1 MKTIGALVFPEFEL
15 LDMYGP
21 LEMFGLLR
29 DDVEIRMVAETREP
43 VRSSPGPKT
52 VVDDLISDR
61 DDYDILIVPGG
72 RGSRR
77 EVENDAV
84 LDWLRVAASK
94 ADLVTSVCTG
104 SAILAKAGL
113 LNGRRAT
120 TNKAAYEWVR
130 TQGPDVHWQP
140 QARWVEDGNYFTSSG
155 VSAGIDMS
163 LAVISRLFGEEKAE
177 AIAVSAEYEWHRD
190 PDWDPFAKI
199 HGLV

>member
-1 MKTIGALVFPEFEL
+1 MKTIGAFVFPEFEL

-77 EVENDAV
+77 EVENDAL

-94 ADLVTSVCTG
+94 AELVTSVCTG

-130 TQGPDVHWQP
+130 TQGPDVLWQP

-190 PDWDPFAKI
+190 PDWDRFAKI

>member
-52 VVDDLISDR
+52 VVDDLISDS

-77 EVENDAV
+77 EVENNAV
-84 LDWLRVAASK
+84 LDWLRAAASK
-94 ADLVTSVCTG
+94 AKLVTSVCTG
-104 SAILAKAGL
+104 SATLAKASL

-130 TQGPDVHWQP
+130 AQGPDALWQP
-140 QARWVEDGNYFTSSG
+140 QARWVEDGYIRRIG
-155 VSAGIDMS
+155 RHRHGPCCHIAALWRGE
-163 LAVISRLFGEEKAE
+163 SRSYCSQRRIRMA
-177 AIAVSAEYEWHRD
+177 
-190 PDWDPFAKI
+190 P
-199 HGLV
+199 